1 MVKER
6 IESIFPLSHMQGALL
21 FHKLQADRD
30 EGFLQ
35 LSCSISGPLNKEIFQ
50 QAWQAVSDRH
60 AVLRTSLH
68 WEGIS
73 QPVQVIQ
80 PQVQLTWN
88 FMDWQGEPSVEERF
102 NQLQVD
108 DLGVDLPLTQSPV
121 SRFQLIQVGV
131 ESHLFLWSFHHILL
145 DGWSSML
152 LLEEVMEHY
161 EAYVENRPPQVD
173 TVPNYKDFL
182 YWKSQQDVSAER
194 TFWETYLAGFKT
206 PLLVGKREQRKAKII
221 PEESY
226 QIHRVEFSDQESESF
241 RRQARELGVS
251 SNTLLQAIW
260 ALVMGRCFQVEEAVY
275 GLTVSGR
282 AGSFPGIERMAQAMM
297 NLVPVRSS
305 LAMNESISS
314 FLRKLQTELTQLSRF
329 EDTPLSQIQSW
340 TQWPS
345 SSPLFDCLLVFQGF
359 PWESLEKGQVVVS
372 QVEGK
377 AVSVFPLTILVDPQR
392 KLSFTFRYA
401 SGIVDTSLIDWI
413 GRQVRD
419 LVTFL
424 SEKRE
429 PSRVGELLARLEPS
443 PIQHG
448 EEVLVKEEEK
458 EKTVHLP
465 TSSSEILLTQIWEKV
480 LGIHNLSVTDNFFE
494 MGGTSILAVQVMAEI
509 NTHFQVKLAPVSLL
523 THSTIRQLAPL
534 LTENSQS
541 HWASLVAV
549 QPKGTRPPLF
559 VLHDIGGDIF
569 IYRDLAKYLGEDQPL
584 YAFQAKGLDGEASTL
599 ETVEDLAEYY
609 NAEIQRLY
617 PNGPFLLGGTS
628 FGGLVAYEMG
638 RKLIEAGHEVDLL
651 ALFDTYPYR
660 GPFPYGRTGSP
671 AGPKWMEKLDVHVGR
686 WMVKG
691 TRSRIQHY
699 LKKGNKLLRTKLP
712 FLTYK
717 EEIPPE
723 RNQRIWDANA
733 LAIKNYYQEPYN
745 GRITLFMASDHY
757 ARFYQDVRL
766 GWHAYAL
773 KGLELHIVPGDHL
786 TMMYPPNVEVMAKE
800 LHACIDR
807 VIEKRSNIAQ

>member
-21 FHKLQADRD
+21 FHKLQAQRD

-35 LSCSISGPLNKEIFQ
+35 LSCSISGPLDVEIFQ
-50 QAWQAVSDRH
+50 KAWQEVSDRH

-68 WEGIS
+68 WEDIS

-80 PQVQLTWN
+80 PQVQLTWQL
-88 FMDWQGEPSVEERF
+88 MDWRGASSIEERF
-102 NQLQVD
+102 AQLRD
-108 DLGVDLPLTQSPV
+108 KDAELDLPLSQAPV
-121 SRFQLIQVGV
+121 SRFQLIQVG
-131 ESHLFLWSFHHILL
+131 EASYHFLWSYHHILL

-152 LLEEVMEHY
+152 LLEEVMELY
-161 EAYVENRPPQVD
+161 EADVEDRPAKLAS
-173 TVPNYKDFL
+173 VPAYKDYL
-182 YWKSQQDVSAER
+182 YWKSQLDSSAER
-194 TFWETYLAGFKT
+194 TFWEGYLADFEN
-206 PLLVGKREQRKAKII
+206 PVLVGKKESDTSEVIS
-221 PEESY
+221 ENSY
-226 QIHRVEFSDQESESF
+226 QIHRLEFADQESELF
-241 RRQARELGVS
+241 RRQAQEIGIPP
-251 SNTLLQAIW
+251 NTLLQAIW
-260 ALVMGRCFQVEEAVY
+260 AIVLGKWFHAEDIVY

-282 AGSFPGIERMAQAMM
+282 AGSFPGIGRMAQAMM
-297 NLVPVRSS
+297 NLVPVRIQ
-305 LAMNESISS
+305 LATQVPIST
-314 FLRKLQTELTQLSRF
+314 FLKDLQKELAQVGKY
-329 EDTPLSQIQSW
+329 EYTPLSHIQSW
-340 TQWPS
+340 LKWPS
-345 SSPLFDCLLVFQGF
+345 HTPLFDNLLVFQGL
-359 PWESLEKGQVVVS
+359 PWEALEKGKVMVS

-377 AVSVFPLTILVDPQR
+377 AVSVFPLTLLIDPQR
-392 KLSFTFRYA
+392 KLSVTFRYDPEL
-401 SGIVDTSLIDWI
+401 VDLTLIAWA
-413 GRQVRD
+413 GRQVTS
-419 LVTFL
+419 LVSLL
-424 SEKRE
+424 SRNL
-429 PSRVGELLARLEPS
+429 ELSVSELMAQLEPS
-443 PIQHG
+443 PIEYEGAALG
-448 EEVLVKEEEK
+448 EEKEE
-458 EKTVHLP
+458 EKTVHLAA
-465 TSSSEILLTQIWEKV
+465 SSSEILLTRIWEQV
-480 LGIHNLSVTDNFFE
+480 LGTHELSVTDNFFE
-494 MGGTSILAVQVMAEI
+494 VGGTSILAVQIMAEI
-509 NTHFQVKLAPVSLL
+509 NRHFQVQLAPVSLL
-523 THSTIRQLAPL
+523 THPTIRQLGPL
-534 LTENSQS
+534 LTENSHS

-599 ETVEDLAEYY
+599 ESVSDLADYY
-609 NAEIQRLY
+609 ITEIQRVY
-617 PNGPFLLGGTS
+617 PDGPFLLGGTS

-638 RKLIEAGHEVDLL
+638 RKLIEAGQEVDLL

-691 TRSRIQHY
+691 TQSRIRHY
-699 LKKGNKLLRTKLP
+699 RKKVSKLFRTKLP

-717 EEIPPE
+717 EDIPPE

-745 GRITLFMASDHY
+745 GCITLFMASDYY

-786 TMMYPPNVEVMAKE
+786 TMMYPPNVEVLAKE
-800 LHACIDR
+800 LTACIDR
-807 VIEKRSNIAQ
+807 VVEKYNN